1 MMDQIVLYA
10 IIAMIIGVIA
20 SELYKANFERKI
32 ESQDERGQQLALKVK
47 SISYS
52 MLSVGV
58 YIGVALVAIFN
69 VIDQYY
75 FIYFVMLVFFV
86 QSIGSSIYLA
96 VIRRT

>member
-1 MMDQIVLYA
+1 MDQVLLYGILVLIV
-10 IIAMIIGVIA
+10 GVTV

-32 ESQDERGQQLALKVK
+32 ESQDERGRQIALKVK

-52 MLSVGV
+52 MLSIGV
-58 YIGVALVAIFN
+58 YVGVALVAIFQ
-69 VIDQYY
+69 VFDQYY
-75 FIYFVMLVFFV
+75 FIYFVMLVFFI

>member
-1 MMDQIVLYA
+1 MDVRDVVMEAGDAVSLP
-10 IIAMIIGVIA
+10 
-20 SELYKANFERKI
+20 ED
-32 ESQDERGQQLALKVK
+32 ESD
-47 SISYS
+47 
-52 MLSVGV
+52 GV
-58 YIGVALVAIFN
+58 YIGVALVALFN

>member
-1 MMDQIVLYA
+1 MDQVLLYGILVLIV
-10 IIAMIIGVIA
+10 GVIV

-32 ESQDERGQQLALKVK
+32 ESQDERGRQIALKVK

-52 MLSVGV
+52 MLSIGV
-58 YIGVALVAIFN
+58 YVGVALVAIFQ
-69 VIDQYY
+69 VFDQYN
-75 FIYFVMLVFFV
+75 FIYFVMLVFFI